1 MHKIAVL
8 ILAAGSSSRMGQPKQ
23 LLEWGNG
30 TLLDH
35 SIQTVLTLKSEE
47 VIVVLGANY
56 DRIEKGIRHLP
67 ITVLNNREWGL
78 GLGKSIACGA
88 NYILKSTKKL
98 DGILITLADQPHIDN
113 NFLRELMN
121 SFVAGKKQI
130 VATAY
135 EDGKQGVPVL
145 FDVNYL
151 EELSNLKDDKGAKSL
166 LKAHQ
171 NLVKTVLPPTKNIDL
186 DTQEDYQEQR
196 RLKFKK

>member
-1 MHKIAVL
+1 
-8 ILAAGSSSRMGQPKQ
+8 MGQPKQ
-23 LLEWGNG
+23 LLEWGKG

-35 SIQTVLTLKSEE
+35 AIKSVLKLNSEE
-47 VIVVLGANY
+47 AIVVLGANY

-67 ITVLNNREWGL
+67 ITVLNNKEWEL

-88 NYILKSTKKL
+88 NYILKSTKEF

-113 NFLRELMN
+113 NFLNTLID

-130 VATAY
+130 VATKY

-145 FDVNYL
+145 FDSIYL
-151 EELSNLKDDKGAKSL
+151 EELANLKDDKGAKSL
-166 LKAHQ
+166 LIMHK
-171 NLVKTVLPPTKNIDL
+171 NRVKTVSPPTKNIDL
-186 DTQEDYQEQR
+186 DTEEDYREQY